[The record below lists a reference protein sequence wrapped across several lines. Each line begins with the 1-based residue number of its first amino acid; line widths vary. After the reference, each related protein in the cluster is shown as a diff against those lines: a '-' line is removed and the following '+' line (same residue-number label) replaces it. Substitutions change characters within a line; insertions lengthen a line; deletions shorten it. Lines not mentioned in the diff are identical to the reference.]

1 MFIAILI
8 VITAIALF
16 LIFRD
21 DHDRSYHD
29 EGYAKDPKK
38 MNGGAKGSSGHT
50 GAQAPRTASQPAPK
64 PKTKPIWDP
73 VPKPAAPAS
82 PAKKSIPSL
91 FLDTLEYDEDLAE
104 SSEFFSVN
112 GLRYYCT
119 DRDLG
124 IIFGTV
130 RAEPSNPHD
139 PRAQVVKLHDGR
151 TIGYIPR
158 NELDEYEDFNE
169 DDAVCPFVGEIT
181 KDSKGW
187 FQAEILVV
195 IPASQDYVREE
206 FEGYL

>member
-38 MNGGAKGSSGHT
+38 MSGGAKGSSVHT
-50 GAQAPRTASQPAPK
+50 GAQAPRTVSQPAPK

-73 VPKPAAPAS
+73 VPKPAVPAS

-112 GLRYYCT
+112 GLRHYCT

-124 IIFGTV
+124 VIFGTV

-139 PRAQVVKLHDGR
+139 PRAQAVKLHDGR

-169 DDAVCPFVGEIT
+169 DNLVCPFSGTVT
-181 KDSKGW
+181 VDNN
-187 FQAEILVV
+187 
-195 IPASQDYVREE
+195 
-206 FEGYL
+206 GYMLA